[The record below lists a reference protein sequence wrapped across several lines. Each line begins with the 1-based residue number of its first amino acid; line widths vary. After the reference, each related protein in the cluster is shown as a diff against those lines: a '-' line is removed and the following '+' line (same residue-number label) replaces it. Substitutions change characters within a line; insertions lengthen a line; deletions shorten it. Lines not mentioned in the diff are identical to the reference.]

1 MARER
6 PLKGYKM
13 VGFILTY
20 DDIKKLQAISERYDG
35 NQSMTIRNLIRQEF
49 NYGTE

>member
-35 NQSMTIRNLIRQEF
+35 NQSMTMRNLIRQKFTQEQ
-49 NYGTE
+49 G